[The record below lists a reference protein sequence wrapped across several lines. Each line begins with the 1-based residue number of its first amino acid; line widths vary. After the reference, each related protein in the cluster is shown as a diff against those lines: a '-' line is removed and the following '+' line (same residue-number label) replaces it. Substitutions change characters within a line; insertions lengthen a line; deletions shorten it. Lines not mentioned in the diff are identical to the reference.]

1 MLTNNPDKI
10 VSTNPALPVAPRDRL
25 SIPPPPPPPPVIL
38 HFPTSKIILSSTQEN
53 SYIKF
58 LKPIEIRR
66 ELYRGGI
73 VVVVVVVDNGQE
85 WGKGGRSGIARPD
98 LPQRLRLTEGRGEGT
113 IHQRERHRFPRSSH
127 GEDRTPIFE
136 RHGFFLFPLTKNL
149 RARIYKFSFT
159 ILLLPSF
166 YFKPRS
172 LPRYT
177 SLSLNRIKSNFR
189 ETRGRVT
196 GREITEHP
204 S

>member
-113 IHQRERHRFPRSSH
+113 ILQDENDTDFHDRLTARIEHRSLKDTASSSFLSRKISAREFTNFRSPSSSFPRFILNL
-127 GEDRTPIFE
+127 DLYRDTPPY
-136 RHGFFLFPLTKNL
+136 PL
-149 RARIYKFSFT
+149 I
-159 ILLLPSF
+159 
-166 YFKPRS
+166 
-172 LPRYT
+172 
-177 SLSLNRIKSNFR
+177 
-189 ETRGRVT
+189 E
-196 GREITEHP
+196 
-204 S
+204 